1 MKKLDAKLKIKLI
14 YCCCC
19 SSKILWVFISFII
32 NFLHFI
38 HILTIR
44 IIFLFLLPTLLFI
57 FHFHL
62 GCFITSFLLQPLRIW
77 ESIFYFISP
86 STFVICTTATFYPSF
101 FFDRQCQ
108 KSNNGRS
115 ISRNVA
121 LLNICVHDVINPLYF
136 EHWTDKLKYFYVHCT
151 NVSNLFFE
159 LIMGICWYIW
169 YSFWAK
175 VFCSI

>member
-1 MKKLDAKLKIKLI
+1 MILEKKQKGFKMNYLMKKLDAKLKIKLI

-77 ESIFYFISP
+77 EKILKHFLLYIS
-86 STFVICTTATFYPSF
+86 FHICHMHHRNFLSQF
-101 FFDRQCQ
+101 FLWQTVPKIQ
-108 KSNNGRS
+108 
-115 ISRNVA
+115 
-121 LLNICVHDVINPLYF
+121 
-136 EHWTDKLKYFYVHCT
+136 
-151 NVSNLFFE
+151 
-159 LIMGICWYIW
+159 
-169 YSFWAK
+169 
-175 VFCSI
+175 